1 MASWATSTPHWTAAR
16 AASAH
21 EACRAMAPAVEAV
34 PIMRAFLGSRPGAP
48 ILRFALWRGAYKNK
62 NHEEFRD
69 KQLQDGL

>member
-1 MASWATSTPHWTAAR
+1 
-16 AASAH
+16 
-21 EACRAMAPAVEAV
+21 MAPAVEAV
-34 PIMRAFLGSRPGAP
+34 PVLRAFLGSRPGAP